1 MNFISNITKE
11 KYEAF
16 VKTNKHKSHFL
27 QSYAWG
33 EFAKK
38 EKHLTPHYVGLTDDK
53 NNLVCATLLLE
64 KKLPLGYSYFYA
76 PRGFVIDFTNTN
88 LVEEFT
94 KEITKY
100 IKKKNAIFLKID
112 PDIILNK
119 IDYQNNQLTIPYDG
133 YKILE
138 NLKKLGFKHLG
149 FTKNFELFQPRYT
162 FRIDLTKNLEEIE
175 EKFSK
180 TTKQRIKKA
189 EDLDVEVNI
198 GTKDD
203 VKAFFELMK
212 ITENRKDFVSHNLSY
227 YQSLYEI
234 WNKDN
239 CCNIFLGHINLD
251 KIIKKYQEKKDCL
264 AKEITELNNIAT
276 PSKSQNTKKKELQRQ
291 LDKVTSDIEKYSN
304 NIKKYGSSI
313 LLNAHFII
321 EYNDKAWVLY
331 AGNHNIL
338 SETGANY
345 KVYQNHLEYCH
356 TKGLKTYDQFGTIGD
371 LREDNPLYGLHD
383 FKKKFGGDY
392 IEFIGEFDLVTNKLM
407 YFVFT
412 KLVPIYRKIIK
423 NFAKK
428 NNKVS

>member
-1 MNFISNITKE
+1 MNFISNINKE
-11 KYEAF
+11 MYESF
-16 VKTNKHKSHFL
+16 VKTNKNKSHFL

-38 EKHLTPHYVGLTDDK
+38 EKNLIPHYVGLINDK
-53 NNLVCATLLLE
+53 NKLLCATLLLQ

-76 PRGFVIDFTNTN
+76 PRGYIIDFTNTE
-88 LVEEFT
+88 LVKEFT

-100 IKKKNAIFLKID
+100 IKKEKAIFLKID
-112 PDIILNK
+112 PDIILNQK
-119 IDYQNNQLTIPYDG
+119 DYQNNKITLPYDG

-138 NLKKLGFKHLG
+138 SLKSLGFKHLG

-162 FRIDLTKNLEEIE
+162 FRIDLTKTLEEIE

-189 EDLDVEVNI
+189 EELNVEVNI
-198 GTKDD
+198 GKQENI
-203 VKAFFELMK
+203 KEFFELMK

-239 CCNIFLGHINLD
+239 CCNIFFGRINIE
-251 KIIKKYQEKKDCL
+251 KIINKYKEKQEYL
-264 AKEITELNNIAT
+264 SKEIEELNSIES
-276 PSKSQNTKKKELQRQ
+276 PSKNQNTRKKELQRQ
-291 LDKVTSDIEKYSN
+291 LDKIKSDLEKYSN
-304 NIKKYGSSI
+304 DLKKYGKSI
-313 LLNAHFII
+313 TLNAHFII

-338 SETGANY
+338 SETGSNY

-356 TKGLKTYDQFGTIGD
+356 TKGLKIYDQFGTIGD
-371 LREDNPLYGLHD
+371 LKEDNPLYGLHD

-392 IEFIGEFDLVTNKLM
+392 IEFIGEFDLITNKLM
-407 YFVFT
+407 YFIFT

-428 NNKVS
+428 NNKTL